1 MKIRFFNA
9 RILTME
15 KGKEPFLGELRVKDD
30 KIEKILREE
39 DKVASSE
46 TEIWDE
52 EIDCGGN
59 LLMPG
64 FKNAHTHSPM
74 TFLRSYADDLPLNQW
89 LYDRVF
95 PMEAKLSDEAMY
107 EFARLAVLEY
117 LAGGITS
124 VFDMYLKPELTAKA
138 CMDMGMRCVLV
149 SGLND
154 FTSSP
159 KQMEE
164 EYNTLNHFSP
174 LIQYRLGFHA
184 EYTCSRALLE
194 QVSQLSHKYETPV
207 YCHLSETEKEVSD
220 CRKKYGMTPTVFL
233 DSLGIFDYGGGGY
246 HCVYMSEEDLAIFQK
261 QGLYV
266 VTNPASNLKLA
277 SGIAPIAEFEKRGI
291 PVAIGTDGAA
301 SNNCLDMFREMFL
314 VSGLSKVLTKDAA
327 STDACDV
334 LRMATVNGS
343 LAMGIPE
350 TDVLSEG
357 KLADLIL
364 IDLNQPNMH
373 PFHNI
378 PKNLVYSGNKGNI
391 LLTMINGNI
400 LYRDG
405 RYPGVDAQEIYF
417 RCEELLK
424 RM

>member
-164 EYNTLNHFSP
+164 EYNTLNQLSP

-184 EYTCSRALLE
+184 E
-194 QVSQLSHKYETPV
+194 
-207 YCHLSETEKEVSD
+207 
-220 CRKKYGMTPTVFL
+220 
-233 DSLGIFDYGGGGY
+233 
-246 HCVYMSEEDLAIFQK
+246 
-261 QGLYV
+261 
-266 VTNPASNLKLA
+266 
-277 SGIAPIAEFEKRGI
+277 
-291 PVAIGTDGAA
+291 
-301 SNNCLDMFREMFL
+301 
-314 VSGLSKVLTKDAA
+314 
-327 STDACDV
+327 ST
-334 LRMATVNGS
+334 
-343 LAMGIPE
+343 
-350 TDVLSEG
+350 
-357 KLADLIL
+357 
-364 IDLNQPNMH
+364 
-373 PFHNI
+373 
-378 PKNLVYSGNKGNI
+378 
-391 LLTMINGNI
+391 
-400 LYRDG
+400 
-405 RYPGVDAQEIYF
+405 
-417 RCEELLK
+417 
-424 RM
+424 

>member
-154 FTSSP
+154 FTSSSP

-194 QVSQLSHKYETPV
+194 
-207 YCHLSETEKEVSD
+207 
-220 CRKKYGMTPTVFL
+220 
-233 DSLGIFDYGGGGY
+233 
-246 HCVYMSEEDLAIFQK
+246 
-261 QGLYV
+261 
-266 VTNPASNLKLA
+266 
-277 SGIAPIAEFEKRGI
+277 
-291 PVAIGTDGAA
+291 
-301 SNNCLDMFREMFL
+301 
-314 VSGLSKVLTKDAA
+314 
-327 STDACDV
+327 
-334 LRMATVNGS
+334 
-343 LAMGIPE
+343 
-350 TDVLSEG
+350 
-357 KLADLIL
+357 
-364 IDLNQPNMH
+364 
-373 PFHNI
+373 
-378 PKNLVYSGNKGNI
+378 
-391 LLTMINGNI
+391 
-400 LYRDG
+400 
-405 RYPGVDAQEIYF
+405 
-417 RCEELLK
+417 
-424 RM
+424 

>member
-164 EYNTLNHFSP
+164 EYNTLNQLSP

-220 CRKKYGMTPTVFL
+220 CSKKYGMTPTVFL

-277 SGIAPIAEFEKRGI
+277 SGIAPIAAFEKRGI

-327 STDACDV
+327 STDACYV

-378 PKNLVYSGNKGNI
+378 PKNRVYSGNKGNI

>member
-64 FKNAHTHSPM
+64 FKDAHTHSPM

-184 EYTCSRALLE
+184 EYTCSKALLE

-220 CRKKYGMTPTVFL
+220 CRKKYGMTPTAFL

-246 HCVYMSEEDLAIFQK
+246 HCVYMSEEDLSIFQK
-261 QGLYV
+261 HGLYV

-301 SNNCLDMFREMFL
+301 SSNCLDMFREMFL

-378 PKNLVYSGNKGNI
+378 LKNLVYSGNKGNI